1 MNTPLSRSRHTGL
14 IALLGAG
21 AVLSGCVFAGPIRP
35 AEVAVPP
42 AFEGERGA
50 LPAAALDRW
59 WTAYGDP
66 QLERLIET
74 ALARGADARAAEARL
89 REARAIRR
97 GALADYNPQGDLRA
111 GAQGQNTELLRGG
124 DFGIGN
130 APGAPGT
137 GTGTDQGQGDQNPFL
152 QQGLVR
158 SANIGFDVSWE
169 LDLFGRRGA
178 ARREAEANLA
188 AARFAYEASRASL
201 AAQVADALFAARGL
215 ALEREDAAVT
225 LRIQQQLR
233 ATAVTR
239 AERGL
244 GAETDVAR
252 IDADLAAAEAELARL
267 DAELQ
272 ANARALLVLTGT
284 PFEPTAT
291 LPLEPLLAALPPTP
305 DALPGELLARRPDV
319 REAQARL
326 AAAAGRLRLDELAFF
341 PRVTLTPGVGLS
353 DSRGGIFDATSF
365 VWTIAA
371 GITAPILDRPRLAA
385 QLRGQEARTEQAV
398 IAYEQAV
405 QTAFSESDQALLRL
419 AADRRRV
426 TALTAG
432 EVRARRAFE
441 AAQQLYARGLTD
453 LATLLDAE
461 RAYRASRTNAVQ
473 SQVQALRRSVQ
484 VFNALGGGWNPAA
497 APASSPPQQDTP

>member
-1 MNTPLSRSRHTGL
+1 MKTPLPRPRPVGMA
-14 IALLGAG
+14 ALLGA
-21 AVLSGCVFAGPIRP
+21 ALVLAGCVSAGPIRP
-35 AEVAVPP
+35 AEVAVPA
-42 AFEGERGA
+42 AFEGERGG
-50 LPAAALDRW
+50 LGAATLDRW
-59 WTAYGDP
+59 WTTYRDP
-66 QLERLIET
+66 QLEQLIDT
-74 ALARGADARAAEARL
+74 ALARGTDARAAAARL
-89 REARAIRR
+89 QEARAIRR
-97 GALADYNPQGDLRA
+97 GALADYGPQGNLQV
-111 GAQGQNTELLRGG
+111 GAQGQNTSILRGG
-124 DFGIGN
+124 EFGIGN
-130 APGAPGT
+130 APGTPGT
-137 GTGTDQGQGDQNPFL
+137 GTGTPDQGGQNPFL

-158 SANIGFDVSWE
+158 SGNIGFDVSWE
-169 LDLFGRRGA
+169 LDLFGRQGA

-215 ALEREDAAVT
+215 ALELEDARVT

-233 ATAVTR
+233 ATTALR

-252 IDADLAAAEAELARL
+252 IDADVAAAEAEVARL
-267 DAELQ
+267 EAELQ

-284 PFEPTAT
+284 PFEPTAS
-291 LPLEPLLAALPPTP
+291 LPLEPLLAALPDTP

-341 PRVTLTPGVGLS
+341 PRLTLNPGVGLS

-371 GITAPILDRPRLAA
+371 GLTAPILDRPRLAA

-405 QTAFSESDQALLRL
+405 QTAFSESDQALVRL

-426 TALTAG
+426 TSLKAG
-432 EVRARRAFE
+432 EVRAERAFE
-441 AAQQLYARGLTD
+441 AAQQLYGRGLTD

-461 RAYRASRTNAVQ
+461 RAWRASRTGAIQ
-473 SQVQALRRSVQ
+473 AQVQALRRSVQ

-497 APASSPPQQDTP
+497 TPVSPPQQDTP

>member
-1 MNTPLSRSRHTGL
+1 MSSPLPRDRSARLLALGS
-14 IALLGAG
+14 ALLLA
-21 AVLSGCVFAGPIRP
+21 GCVSAGPIRTP
-35 AEVAVPP
+35 ETAVPA

-59 WTAYGDP
+59 WLAYRDP
-66 QLERLIET
+66 QLETLIET
-74 ALARGADARAAEARL
+74 ALARGTDARAAAARL
-89 REARAIRR
+89 QEARAIRR
-97 GALADYNPQGDLRA
+97 GALTDYGPQGNLQI
-111 GAQGQNTELLRGG
+111 GGQAQDTKLLRGG
-124 DFGIGN
+124 DFGLGN
-130 APGAPGT
+130 APG
-137 GTGTDQGQGDQNPFL
+137 QGEDNPFV
-152 QQGLVR
+152 QQGLVK
-158 SANIGFDVSWE
+158 SGNVGFDVSWE

-178 ARREAEANLA
+178 ARREAEATLA
-188 AARFAYEASRASL
+188 AERFAYEASRASL

-215 ALEREDAAVT
+215 ALELDDAKVT

-233 ATAVTR
+233 SLAAVR

-252 IDADLAAAEAELARL
+252 IDADLAAAEAEVARL
-267 DAELQ
+267 EAELK

-284 PFEPTAT
+284 PFEPTAS
-291 LPLEPLLAALPPTP
+291 LPLDPLLAALPATP

-341 PRVTLTPGVGLS
+341 PRVTLQPGVGLS
-353 DSRGGIFDATSF
+353 DSRGGVFDATSL
-365 VWTIAA
+365 VWTLAA

-398 IAYEQAV
+398 IAYERAV
-405 QTAFSESDQALLRL
+405 QTAFSESDQALVRL

-426 TALTAG
+426 TALAAG
-432 EVRARRAFE
+432 KARAERAFDD
-441 AAQQLYARGLTD
+441 ARQLYARGLTD

-461 RAYRASRTNAVQ
+461 RAYRASRTSAIQ
-473 SQVQALRRSVQ
+473 AEVQALRRSVQ
-484 VFNALGGGWNPAA
+484 VFNALGGGWSPAA
-497 APASSPPQQDTP
+497 TSPTKQDTP

>member
-1 MNTPLSRSRHTGL
+1 MPPLLPRRHPASFAVLGA
-14 IALLGAG
+14 ALLLA
-21 AVLSGCVFAGPIRP
+21 GCVSAGPIRP
-35 AEVAVPP
+35 AEVAVPG

-59 WTAYGDP
+59 WLAYEDP
-66 QLERLIET
+66 QLAGLIET
-74 ALARGADARAAEARL
+74 ALARGTDARAAAARL

-97 GALADYNPQGDLRA
+97 GALTDYGPQGNLQV
-111 GAQGQNTELLRGG
+111 GAQGQDTSILRGG
-124 DFGIGN
+124 DSGLGS
-130 APGAPGT
+130 APGT
-137 GTGTDQGQGDQNPFL
+137 PGQDDQNPFV
-152 QQGLVR
+152 QQGLVK
-158 SANIGFDVSWE
+158 SGNIGFDVSWE
-169 LDLFGRRGA
+169 IDLFGRQGA
-178 ARREAEANLA
+178 ARREADATLA
-188 AARFAYEASRASL
+188 AERFAFEASRASL

-215 ALEREDAAVT
+215 ALELEDARVT

-233 ATAVTR
+233 ATALTR

-244 GAETDVAR
+244 SAETDVAR
-252 IDADLAAAEAELARL
+252 IDADLAAAEAEVARL
-267 DAELQ
+267 EAELQ

-284 PFEPTAT
+284 PFEPTAA
-291 LPLEPLLAALPPTP
+291 LPLEPLLAALPATP

-341 PRVTLTPGVGLS
+341 PRLTLNPGVGLS

-371 GITAPILDRPRLAA
+371 GLTAPILDRPRLAA

-405 QTAFSESDQALLRL
+405 QTAFSESDQALVRL

-426 TALTAG
+426 TSLKAG
-432 EVRARRAFE
+432 EVRAQRAFA
-441 AAQQLYARGLTD
+441 AAQQLYARGVTD
-453 LATLLDAE
+453 LPTLLDAE
-461 RAYRASRTNAVQ
+461 RAYRASRTNAIQ
-473 SQVQALRRSVQ
+473 AQVQALRRSVQ
-484 VFNALGGGWNPAA
+484 VFNALGGGWNPADT
-497 APASSPPQQDTP
+497 SLPQQDTP